1 MRFAVAVLA
10 LTALSACS
18 FERGAAPPRPQK
30 NALRMCSSGQQCS
43 PPLLFVDGVRTSW
56 DEPGD
61 FNPSEIATVEVAKGD
76 SAVARFGVE
85 AKHGVVLIT
94 TRKSPKD
101 K

>member
-1 MRFAVAVLA
+1 MRSALVILA
-10 LTALSACS
+10 LTVLSACS
-18 FERGAAPPRPQK
+18 FERPTTAPRPQK
-30 NALRMCSSGQQCS
+30 NALRMCSSGQQCT

-61 FNPSEIATVEVAKGD
+61 FNPSDIATVEVAKGD

-85 AKHGVVLIT
+85 ARHGVVLIT